1 MEQLV
6 QQLVNGV
13 MVGSTYA
20 VVALGFGLVFSVMRV
35 VNLAHPEIF
44 MIGAYVAYVVI
55 TGLHLHS
62 EALGALTTVLLFPA
76 VLLVAMLATGVA
88 GLVLE
93 RLVIRPTRG
102 TYLLTPFIAT
112 AGVSIVLQNGAQ
124 RLFGPDPVAVPNVIP
139 PHTFM
144 VSGVRVTSMQ
154 LATLVTTVAIMLA
167 LRYYVQ
173 RTRWGRATRA
183 VAENPDVAAAC
194 GVNINLVS
202 QFTVSIA
209 SMMAGAAGVALG
221 LLYTSA
227 APFMGSL
234 FGLKSFICMLV
245 AGNRHIEAIMAV
257 GLLLGIVEAV
267 VTGYISSNLRDA
279 VAFGLLLAVLFFRPQ
294 GLFGSYQV

>member
-1 MEQLV
+1 MQQFV

-13 MVGSTYA
+13 MLGSTYA

-44 MIGAYVAYVVI
+44 MIGAYVAFVVL
-55 TGLHLHS
+55 TALHVPAAGLGVFIGLV
-62 EALGALTTVLLFPA
+62 LFLVVLLAA
-76 VLLVAMLATGVA
+76 VLATGVA

-102 TYLLTPFIAT
+102 TYILTPFIAT
-112 AGVSIVLQNGAQ
+112 AGVSIALQNTAQ
-124 RLFGPDPVAVPNVIP
+124 RLFGPDPVAVPSVIP
-139 PHTFM
+139 PHTFSL
-144 VSGVRVTSMQ
+144 SGVRVTSMQ
-154 LATLVTTVAIMLA
+154 LTTFVTAIAIMLA
-167 LRYYVQ
+167 LRYYVHS
-173 RTRWGRATRA
+173 TRWGRATRA

-194 GVNINLVS
+194 GVNVNLVS
-202 QFTVSIA
+202 QLTVSIA
-209 SMMAGAAGVALG
+209 SIMAGAAGVALG

-227 APFMGSL
+227 APFMGLL

-245 AGNRHIEAIMAV
+245 AGNRHIEAIMVV
-257 GLLLGIVEAV
+257 GLALGVVEAV

-294 GLFGSYQV
+294 GLFGSYEV